1 MNNPVFPESNT
12 PAQVV
17 NGQDTNMENAIVL
30 VVDDSPEALS
40 LINDALEPFGISV
53 LVALEGKQALTI
65 AKRLRPDMILM
76 DAIMPTMDGFEA
88 CALLKQDPEL
98 ANIPVIF
105 MTGLTDTEN
114 IVRGLEAG
122 GVDYLTKPIS
132 PAELLARM
140 KVHLSNARS
149 TNSAQQALD
158 ATGQNLL
165 TVNQLGQLQWAT
177 PQTYALLAKADAD
190 ERWQTQ
196 QLPTQLIPLLQT
208 SAMPQPGHTIN
219 ASGATAL
226 KHLDYPL
233 EVKLIEARSDTEFLL
248 KLIDARREP
257 EDLRLQNALQLTA
270 REAEVLLW
278 IANGKTNREIAEI
291 LSISP
296 RTINKHLEQL
306 FPKLGVENR
315 TAAAAKA
322 LRILNQAE

>member
-1 MNNPVFPESNT
+1 M
-12 PAQVV
+12 Q
-17 NGQDTNMENAIVL
+17 NAIVL

-53 LVALEGKQALTI
+53 LVALEGQQALTI

-88 CALLKQDPEL
+88 CSLLKQDPEL
-98 ANIPVIF
+98 ASIPVIF
-105 MTGLTDTEN
+105 MTGLTDTDN

-140 KVHLSNARS
+140 KVHLSNARLA
-149 TNSAQQALD
+149 NNAQQALD

-177 PQTYALLAKADAD
+177 PQTYALLAKANAD
-190 ERWQTQ
+190 DRWKTQ
-196 QLPTQLIPLLQT
+196 QLPMQLMPLLQAGT
-208 SAMPQPGHTIN
+208 TPQPGQTVN
-219 ASGATAL
+219 ANGATPL
-226 KHLDYPL
+226 QQLDYPL

-248 KLIDARREP
+248 KLIDAQREP
-257 EDLRLQNALQLTA
+257 EDIQLQNALQLTA

-315 TAAAAKA
+315 TSAAAKA
-322 LRILNQAE
+322 LRALNQTE